1 MLIRSADRPELEA
14 PADDLVMRALVRAD
28 DDAGLSLTHVRLS
41 GRHRPLRTLRSTRTY
56 YVLDGTADFVVGDS
70 EPVHASAGDVVVVP
84 RGERYSL
91 AGELDYLVLNTP
103 PYVEGDDV
111 YEEPA

>member
-1 MLIRSADRPELEA
+1 MLVRAAERAEVEA
-14 PADDLVMRALVRAD
+14 PEDDLVLRALLGAA

-56 YVLDGTADFVVGDS
+56 YILDGSADFVIGDS
-70 EPVHASAGDVVVVP
+70 APVRAAAGDVVVVP

-91 AGELDYLVLNTP
+91 AGELSYLVLNAP
-103 PYVEGDDV
+103 PYVEGDDL
-111 YEEPA
+111 YDE